1 MLILKPYSTTEECG
15 PLNGEFEPRSGIIL
29 VPVDSDPDSPDV
41 AMRPMFSVICYL
53 NEGEFTGKANDLMIA
68 NVTHQLEKLLKS

>member
-41 AMRPMFSVICYL
+41 AMRPTFAVTCYL
-53 NEGEFTGKANDLMIA
+53 NEGEFTGKVNDPAIA
-68 NVTHQLEKLLKS
+68 DAISRLAILLRS